1 MHGCVIIR
9 SNLLMYVSGGA
20 AILSPS
26 GKIRIHPG
34 DQLLFMCQVS
44 AHDHNPHIDWLIYF
58 EEPSLS
64 NVSQIYISKDPLGQ
78 VQGDIRSECNFTFNL
93 TFSNNSTSV
102 QVLIS
107 TLIVTITN
115 TTRLSPLHQAIISC
129 SNGEQ
134 NEKATLHVCS
144 GKLLTFYPS
153 ICTFYNKP
161 IAII

>member
-26 GKIRIHPG
+26 GKICIHPG
-34 DQLLFMCQVS
+34 NQFLFMCQVS
-44 AHDHNPHIDWLIYF
+44 ARDHNPRTDWLIHF

-64 NVSQIYISKDPLGQ
+64 NVSQSYISDDPLGQ
-78 VQGDIRSECNFTFNL
+78 VQTNSRNEYSFTFNL
-93 TFSNNSTSV
+93 TFSDNSTSDHDSV

-107 TLIVTITN
+107 TLILTIITN
-115 TTRLSPLHQAIISC
+115 TTSPLHQVTISC

-134 NEKATLHVCS
+134 NEMATLHICS

-153 ICTFYNKP
+153 VLSITTLYL
-161 IAII
+161 